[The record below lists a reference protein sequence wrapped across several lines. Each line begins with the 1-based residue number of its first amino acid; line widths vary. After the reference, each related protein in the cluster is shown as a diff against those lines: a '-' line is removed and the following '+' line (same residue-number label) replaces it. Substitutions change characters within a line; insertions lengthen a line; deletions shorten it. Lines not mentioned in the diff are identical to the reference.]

1 MKKPTEI
8 LEHVERIS
16 RFKDQIRFRGDYIRL
31 KEYAQYLIKA
41 IDKCLEENA
50 SYKESVSFYAGITH
64 TPAQIKKLRRQSVQ
78 VK

>member
-16 RFKDQIRFRGDYIRL
+16 RFKDQIRYRGDYIRL

-41 IDKCLEENA
+41 IDKRL
-50 SYKESVSFYAGITH
+50 KEKDTVSFYAGITH
-64 TPAQIKKLRRQSVQ
+64 TPAQIKRLRKQSV
-78 VK
+78 KT